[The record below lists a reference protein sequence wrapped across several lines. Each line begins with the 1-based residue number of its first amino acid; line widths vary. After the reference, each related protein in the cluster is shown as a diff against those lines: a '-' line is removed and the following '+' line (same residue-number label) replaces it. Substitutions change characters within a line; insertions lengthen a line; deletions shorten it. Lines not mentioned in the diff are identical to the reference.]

1 MEKKSSNALVN
12 WALGLEITSLVIGPI
27 LSVIAITIAT
37 VFVQSSSLGDLS
49 TSSGGSDVAR
59 FIEFIGSFT
68 QLIGIFAVYL
78 FALMSASL
86 IDLVFTWLATSISL
100 FAASSRKNAKSIFRG
115 FFICLVLQVLT
126 PFLALLPI
134 LFRLESVVILIYFSF
149 FAFLGSK
156 IFALVLASRLFGQAR
171 REKRDLSYQSQP
183 TVSGVMNK
191 KVPAVKNS
199 LTRGD
204 ISPQIPERVK
214 EGSLPAKVQEAA
226 QVKTNLKG
234 KSMVKKPSSG
244 LIVWSL
250 NLVILDFCLQVA
262 SIGFMISAGVMT
274 GNVDLL
280 YPLVVIIAYLFQ
292 SGFFEGS
299 GSFMS
304 IIFLLIV
311 FSLIS
316 GAIDVA
322 ALVLPIIVDV
332 KNIRHRL
339 PATGILIA
347 LATRLLVQ
355 VPTYFVTQA
364 GGPRKLVN
372 LDGWHS

>member
-1 MEKKSSNALVN
+1 
-12 WALGLEITSLVIGPI
+12 
-27 LSVIAITIAT
+27 
-37 VFVQSSSLGDLS
+37 
-49 TSSGGSDVAR
+49 
-59 FIEFIGSFT
+59 
-68 QLIGIFAVYL
+68 
-78 FALMSASL
+78 MSASL

-299 GSFMS
+299 DSFMS

-322 ALVLPIIVDV
+322 AP
-332 KNIRHRL
+332 
-339 PATGILIA
+339 
-347 LATRLLVQ
+347 
-355 VPTYFVTQA
+355 
-364 GGPRKLVN
+364 
-372 LDGWHS
+372 